1 MSEPCRDDARQVL
14 ERVARAAM
22 LERGLSPDYAP
33 AVLDELAGLDD
44 ASAGLRG
51 APSGEGPADPVRDLR
66 DLPWCSIDN
75 DGSKDLDQLS
85 VARQGT
91 GEVDIVLVAIADV
104 DSYVRPGGALDGHAR
119 GNASTVYTPAR
130 NFSMLPERLSTDLS
144 SLNLD
149 EDRLALVIEMGIG
162 PEGSTRSSKVYR
174 ASVRSKARLS
184 YGPVAA
190 WLEGGAALPA
200 EVAAVPGLAENLRLQ
215 DAVAARIEAYRR
227 SLGALEFDSRE
238 ERPGFDGNGAL
249 RFELDAKDRAKALI
263 ENLMIAANGAMVAFL
278 HGKGYPGFCRVVRA
292 PKRWDRI
299 VELAAARGCGLPADP
314 DPRSLSDFMARSRR
328 DDPDGYARL
337 SLSILKLMGKGEYA
351 PQYPDRDPIGHFG
364 LAAKEYAHST
374 APNRRYSDLV
384 SQRLAKAALAG
395 GACPYAEPEL
405 EAIAKLCTAG
415 EDSVGKVERQ
425 VNKAAAALIL
435 ESRLGQSFPA
445 TITGAAEKGTWLKLA
460 EYPVEGRLVK
470 GAEGLDVGDRLEA
483 RLVAA
488 DPERGYL
495 DFERA

>member
-1 MSEPCRDDARQVL
+1 MAESTQADARQVL

-33 AVLDELAGLDD
+33 AVLAELD
-44 ASAGLRG
+44 AVSTQVL
-51 APSGEGPADPVRDLR
+51 SVADGVRDLR
-66 DLPWCSIDN
+66 DLPWCSID
-75 DGSKDLDQLS
+75 DEASKDLDQLS
-85 VARQGT
+85 VACPAAGAAP
-91 GEVDIVLVAIADV
+91 DFVLVAIADV
-104 DSYVRPGGALDGHAR
+104 DRFVGSGGALDGHAR
-119 GNASTVYTPAR
+119 GNTSTVYTPAK

-144 SLNLD
+144 SLNR
-149 EDRLALVIEMGIG
+149 EQDRLALVIEMGIG
-162 PEGSTRSSKVYR
+162 ADGSTVSSSVYR
-174 ASVRSKARLS
+174 ALVRSKARLS

-190 WLEGGAALPA
+190 WLMSVPA
-200 EVAAVPGLAENLRLQ
+200 ELAAVPAELDELKAVPGLSENLRLQ
-215 DAVAARIEAYRR
+215 DGLATRIKEYRR
-227 SLGALEFDSRE
+227 SLGALEFDSRDT
-238 ERPGFDGNGAL
+238 RPGFDESGAL
-249 RFELDAKDRAKALI
+249 RFELDGKNRANELI
-263 ENLMIAANGAMVAFL
+263 ENLMIAANGAMVRFL

-299 VELAAARGCGLPADP
+299 VELAAARGCALPADP
-314 DPRSLSDFMARSRR
+314 DPLALSTFMASSRR
-328 DDPDGYARL
+328 ADPASYAEL
-337 SLSILKLMGKGEYA
+337 SLSVLKLMGKGEYA

-364 LAAKEYAHST
+364 LATKDYAHST

-395 GACPYAEPEL
+395 AACPYAEAEL
-405 EAIAKLCTAG
+405 EEIAKLCTAG

-435 ESRLGQSFPA
+435 EARLGETFQA

-470 GAEGLDVGDRLEA
+470 GADGLDVGDRLIA

-495 DFERA
+495 DFERG